1 MVLTVAVEA
10 VLDETLV
17 AHVAEHETA
26 QATWQFADIEQLLVL
41 HAEAI
46 PPPPCAWESMTSG
59 VHAA

>member
-1 MVLTVAVEA
+1 MTVPPVPESTPVVLTVAVA

-17 AHVAEHETA
+17 AHVAEQETA

-46 PPPPCAWESMTSG
+46 PPPPSA
-59 VHAA
+59 